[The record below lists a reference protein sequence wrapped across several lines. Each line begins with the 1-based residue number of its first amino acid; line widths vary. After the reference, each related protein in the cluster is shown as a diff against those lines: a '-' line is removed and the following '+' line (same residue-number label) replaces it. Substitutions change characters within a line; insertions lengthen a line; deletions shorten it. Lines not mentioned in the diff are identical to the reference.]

1 VGISVITPTA
11 VVTAAH
17 TLWWAT
23 SIYTDNSGGGS
34 IVTAED
40 RTGAPAF
47 VGGQV
52 TAGDVRAYHIKRP
65 SATRDDGE
73 STEVSTDYD
82 GDPRPFGLLPDIGA
96 DEYPF
101 AARTVYPKEAG
112 PCALSYT
119 VFITNGGSTTATME
133 MTHVLPARLRYGGP
147 TFCTP
152 GTCGYQA
159 ASRAITWTG
168 AVPPTSTASVTYLLH
183 ADYPAITTTVPHTA
197 LISTPLDLF
206 ETSRVTTT
214 VRVQP
219 PIAAIDQRSSHHPS
233 PDGYATIGEVVTYTL
248 YFTLPQGTGVYT
260 ATVVGSLP
268 RLVDSSGSPQASPA
282 LTYVVGS
289 GVPSPTVVSPD
300 GGTITWPSGTVTAPC
315 ETSGVIPV
323 AFQAQVRNHPE
334 NNCTDVLQSIA
345 ALSYADT
352 TGDTSF
358 AVTTT
363 HVITLQEPDARLAS
377 KIISP
382 SSGAGPGDILTVTL
396 TFGNDGP
403 GSQSPL
409 YDVVLTDVL
418 PTWMTYHGVVGP
430 TPSPTLSGRVLTW
443 TFASLE
449 PDEKEV
455 YTFTVRMSDDVPPGE
470 TLTNTARI
478 WGSSLPGAQAG
489 ERDGDNATGSA
500 VQLYRETA
508 QCTVEVHRCVY
519 LPLVLVGSVVFS
531 AKVRK

>member
-1 VGISVITPTA
+1 
-11 VVTAAH
+11 
-17 TLWWAT
+17 
-23 SIYTDNSGGGS
+23 
-34 IVTAED
+34 
-40 RTGAPAF
+40 
-47 VGGQV
+47 
-52 TAGDVRAYHIKRP
+52 
-65 SATRDDGE
+65 
-73 STEVSTDYD
+73 
-82 GDPRPFGLLPDIGA
+82 
-96 DEYPF
+96 
-101 AARTVYPKEAG
+101 
-112 PCALSYT
+112 
-119 VFITNGGSTTATME
+119 
-133 MTHVLPARLRYGGP
+133 
-147 TFCTP
+147 
-152 GTCGYQA
+152 
-159 ASRAITWTG
+159 
-168 AVPPTSTASVTYLLH
+168 
-183 ADYPAITTTVPHTA
+183 
-197 LISTPLDLF
+197 LDLF

-233 PDGYATIGEVVTYTL
+233 PDGHATIGEVVTYTL

-300 GGTITWPSGTVTAPC
+300 GGTITWPSGTVTASC
-315 ETSGVIPV
+315 GRSGVISV
-323 AFQAQVRNHPE
+323 AFRARVRNDPE

-345 ALSYADT
+345 VLSYTDSSGGA
-352 TGDTSF
+352 SL

-382 SSGAGPGDILTVTL
+382 AFGARPGDILTVTL

-418 PTWMTYHGVVGP
+418 PSWTPYHGVVGG
-430 TPSPTLSGRVLTW
+430 TPVPTLSGGILTW
-443 TFASLE
+443 TVISLASGGK
-449 PDEKEV
+449 DA
-455 YTFTVRMSDDVPPGE
+455 YTFTVRVADDVPPGE

-500 VQLYRETA
+500 VQLYRETV
-508 QCTVEVHRCVY
+508 QCTVKVSCCIY
-519 LPLVLVGSVVFS
+519 LPLVLVGSVAFS
-531 AKVRK
+531 GKVCK